1 MRDRDSGRTHS
12 TTSYQPL
19 SYHPVHQEHFSVDH
33 SFASTETIYAHA
45 KREEWGFCILAYER
59 RDRRGYQFQDGRL
72 RVFKEGYYDML
83 EPVSPKPEGTPRII
97 SSLKTML
104 AKSMDARDRALA
116 AKDEQPTVS
125 FDALKKHFLELRPGG
140 FDSDEYKK
148 DVRGSEEAGAT
159 RRLKRH
165 RDPAIAEAQER
176 LSKKALKAFKKNGGH
191 EEVRQTLV
199 EVLKHTDLVTKKQL
213 EPLQKLDA
221 GFLSHLTDALIAL
234 LYGDSPY
241 EARFERFVQVLEAS
255 KLDVTWELATAPS
268 ALVHPSE
275 HLYVKRTSMNR
286 FTDRFAPKLNLG
298 TQPAGLGY
306 ARVREMAI
314 DLVTALS
321 EADLKPVDFLDI
333 AQLVVDTMKP
343 KVLPRLEELNNGGD

>member
-1 MRDRDSGRTHS
+1 M
-12 TTSYQPL
+12 
-19 SYHPVHQEHFSVDH
+19 DH
-33 SFASTETIYAHA
+33 SFASTETIYSHA

-125 FDALKKHFLELRPGG
+125 FDALKKHFLELHPGG
-140 FDSDEYKK
+140 FDSDDYKK
-148 DVRGSEEAGAT
+148 NVRGDEEG

-165 RDPAIAEAQER
+165 RNAAITEAQER
-176 LSKKALKAFKKNGGH
+176 LSKKALKAMIKNGDH
-191 EEVRQTLV
+191 EGLRQTLV

-213 EPLQKLDA
+213 EPLVTLDA
-221 GFLSHLTDALIAL
+221 GFLPHLSDALVAL
-234 LYGDSPY
+234 LYGKSPY
-241 EARFERFVQVLEAS
+241 EARFERFVQVLEAG

-268 ALVHPSE
+268 ALVHPDE

-343 KVLPRLEELNNGGD
+343 KVLPRLEELNSGD